1 MRSLKIFQSDDPD
14 RNNLGHNQCVK
25 AAETLGL
32 RHIIV
37 NTAAGRLIMKIGFG
51 SDHAAIELKS
61 VLFEHLKSKGYE
73 CVDFGAYSP
82 DQKVDYPIA
91 GRKVAEAIRRGDID
105 KGVLVCGTGV
115 GISLA
120 ANKVPGIRAGV
131 CSDCFTAKMVK
142 EHNHCQIIAMGQRV
156 VGTELAKMIVDNFFG
171 AEELGG
177 RHANRVDMITQI
189 ERDYGY
195 ADAPVK

>member
-1 MRSLKIFQSDDPD
+1 
-14 RNNLGHNQCVK
+14 
-25 AAETLGL
+25 
-32 RHIIV
+32 
-37 NTAAGRLIMKIGFG
+37 MKIGFG
-51 SDHAAIELKS
+51 SDHAAIELKAC
-61 VLFEHLKSKGYE
+61 LLEHLKEKGYE

-82 DQKVDYPIA
+82 EEKMDYPIA
-91 GRKVAEAIRRGDID
+91 GRKVAEAIRRGEID

-177 RHANRVDMITQI
+177 RHAKRVDMITQI

-195 ADAPVK
+195 ADAPVR

>member
-1 MRSLKIFQSDDPD
+1 M
-14 RNNLGHNQCVK
+14 
-25 AAETLGL
+25 
-32 RHIIV
+32 
-37 NTAAGRLIMKIGFG
+37 
-51 SDHAAIELKS
+51 
-61 VLFEHLKSKGYE
+61 
-73 CVDFGAYSP
+73 
-82 DQKVDYPIA
+82 
-91 GRKVAEAIRRGDID
+91 
-105 KGVLVCGTGV
+105 LVCGTGV

-156 VGTELAKMIVDNFFG
+156 VGTELAKMIVDNFFE

-195 ADAPVK
+195 ADAPLK

>member
-1 MRSLKIFQSDDPD
+1 
-14 RNNLGHNQCVK
+14 
-25 AAETLGL
+25 
-32 RHIIV
+32 
-37 NTAAGRLIMKIGFG
+37 MKIGFG
-51 SDHAAIELKS
+51 SDHAAIELKAC
-61 VLFEHLKSKGYE
+61 LIEHLTEKGFE
-73 CVDFGAYSP
+73 CVDFG
-82 DQKVDYPIA
+82 
-91 GRKVAEAIRRGDID
+91 EAIRRGEVE

-131 CSDCFTAKMVK
+131 CSDCFTAKMIT

-156 VGTELAKMIVDNFFG
+156 VGTELAKMMVDNFFG
-171 AEELGG
+171 AEQLGG
-177 RHANRVDMITQI
+177 RHAARVDMISQI